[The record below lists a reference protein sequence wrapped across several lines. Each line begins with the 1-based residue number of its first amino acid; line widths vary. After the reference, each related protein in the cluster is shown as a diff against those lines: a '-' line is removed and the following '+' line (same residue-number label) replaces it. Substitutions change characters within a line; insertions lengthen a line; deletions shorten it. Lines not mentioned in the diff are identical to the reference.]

1 MCAYLCVSGR
11 QLETFGDIWRHS
23 GGYSVTMLQAIV
35 NTTRGVKMRCEA
47 GVMLDREGDRERRRE
62 GAGRLD
68 SYDVMCWLRAGDVQ
82 LLEEGSAVNIGYTQW
97 YI

>member
-1 MCAYLCVSGR
+1 
-11 QLETFGDIWRHS
+11 
-23 GGYSVTMLQAIV
+23 
-35 NTTRGVKMRCEA
+35 
-47 GVMLDREGDRERRRE
+47 MLDREGDRERRRE